1 MFKQKVIKEFLAL
14 NPDFHYSKTHNVFI
28 RPDKKLR
35 GYTILPLESATTLL
49 GY

>member
-1 MFKQKVIKEFLAL
+1 MPQETIIKEFLAL
-14 NPDFHYSKTHNVFI
+14 NPDFHYNQTHNAFI